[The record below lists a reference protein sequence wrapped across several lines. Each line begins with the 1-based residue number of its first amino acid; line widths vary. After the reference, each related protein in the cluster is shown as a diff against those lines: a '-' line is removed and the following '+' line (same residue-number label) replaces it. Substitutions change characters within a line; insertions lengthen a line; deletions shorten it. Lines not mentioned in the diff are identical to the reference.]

1 MKNWITSTK
10 IYSVRFRLMLFLIT
24 VISLI
29 IAISMTAIIG
39 LNNTYNSLSNL
50 RDRSLNQ
57 MFSSMTLG
65 VKTAQISTYAK
76 RLTQT
81 TSALEYQGE
90 SKSLTHH
97 AEELQNLL
105 KQAKQSTAEP
115 NEIFT
120 QVIHH
125 IDLLEKS
132 VQDLLLQTHERHVL
146 HTTMIS
152 QLNQELLYIRHI
164 KRLEKRVVSADA
176 EHQFPQ
182 NFLIQLDRVEKLIED
197 ATKSRFSVS
206 VFTGIQANFL
216 FFPPVH
222 QFPDIN
228 EELMKLQQQFPTM
241 IDNAKILE
249 KVNLRIQFLT
259 FKIDALVQQI
269 NQHYTQLV
277 KDKVENANTNSEQ
290 VQQHLFTLTLFI
302 LLFSLFTIFLIII
315 WAKYI
320 YSLIGKRLYSITNA
334 LKCLSQGNK
343 NVTVPQQHSH
353 DEIGDLARTFDV
365 FYQNVIELERTDSL
379 LKEKNELVEQT
390 FLAMRDGLVIFDKEL
405 NLISH
410 NAQFKIL
417 LQPFF
422 TEYKQHSLYSLASY
436 FDSRQTKVMG
446 SNQSI
451 NLTLLTEVRQAQD
464 FLEIQYEK
472 YILEWR
478 VSPLKDGFVIFL
490 IDRTQ
495 RKKWENEIIHNQ
507 KMRAIGHLTGGI
519 AHDFNNFLAV
529 IIGNLDLINPAH
541 LDERQAKRL
550 QRALKAAEN
559 SATLTQRL
567 LAYARKQPLH
577 PISLNINR
585 LVLEFNDLIKH
596 SIPTN
601 IKVRLDL
608 GENLPPVYIDKNQLE
623 TALLNLIVNAKDALN
638 DQGTITIQT
647 TALNVTRTY
656 RQEHMVQL
664 SVIDD
669 GCGMDEETINHV
681 FEPFFTTKQNGRGSG
696 LGLSMVYGFIR
707 QSKGRVKIDSFPA
720 QGTAIHLQLPITKNM
735 NTTIPTPKNFS
746 KNEVRYKILIVEDKT
761 SLRETLGEQL
771 HVLGYMPIL
780 CESAEQAIEQLE
792 QGEKI
797 DYLLSDI
804 MLSDKLSGIDL
815 AKWVQTNFPAIKILL
830 ITGHTAQ
837 LENAEQFPVLIKPF
851 TLQSLQQKLLCL

>member
-1 MKNWITSTK
+1 
-10 IYSVRFRLMLFLIT
+10 
-24 VISLI
+24 
-29 IAISMTAIIG
+29 
-39 LNNTYNSLSNL
+39 
-50 RDRSLNQ
+50 
-57 MFSSMTLG
+57 
-65 VKTAQISTYAK
+65 
-76 RLTQT
+76 
-81 TSALEYQGE
+81 
-90 SKSLTHH
+90 
-97 AEELQNLL
+97 
-105 KQAKQSTAEP
+105 
-115 NEIFT
+115 
-120 QVIHH
+120 
-125 IDLLEKS
+125 
-132 VQDLLLQTHERHVL
+132 
-146 HTTMIS
+146 
-152 QLNQELLYIRHI
+152 
-164 KRLEKRVVSADA
+164 
-176 EHQFPQ
+176 
-182 NFLIQLDRVEKLIED
+182 
-197 ATKSRFSVS
+197 
-206 VFTGIQANFL
+206 
-216 FFPPVH
+216 
-222 QFPDIN
+222 
-228 EELMKLQQQFPTM
+228 
-241 IDNAKILE
+241 
-249 KVNLRIQFLT
+249 
-259 FKIDALVQQI
+259 
-269 NQHYTQLV
+269 
-277 KDKVENANTNSEQ
+277 
-290 VQQHLFTLTLFI
+290 
-302 LLFSLFTIFLIII
+302 I

-451 NLTLLTEVRQAQD
+451 NLALLTEVRQAQD

-707 QSKGRVKIDSFPA
+707 QSKGRVKIDSCPA

-804 MLSDKLSGIDL
+804 MLSDKLTGIDL
-815 AKWVQTNFPAIKILL
+815 AKWVQKNFPAIKILL